1 MEEKIEMIPIAIPE
15 INYNQN
21 MANLVE
27 QLLIIDEKLFKS
39 QIREAKWNALGYT
52 FVMLRIE

>member
-39 QIREAKWNALGYT
+39 QIREAK
-52 FVMLRIE
+52 